1 MKRVQE
7 KIKDLVDARPYEAVK
22 NYAADAEQ
30 TVAAY
35 RFTDATADLL
45 AKWFD
50 EIGRLAHGN
59 STGAA
64 FALAG
69 NRGAGKS
76 HLLAVL
82 AAVTENPDLRARL
95 ADSHVAASAQSLPR
109 RRLKVVRVERG
120 TAPTFSEEF
129 RSALSKTFGAAVDN
143 FGANPAQMLIAA
155 AQQPEAEPLVLIVDS
170 AQTRLARVKRDDGA
184 DLSELAE
191 IAKQARIFFAVALD
205 DDISGAD
212 GVNASIARSFQ
223 INFLDQEH
231 LYRILDAHIFPK
243 RPNARPILRELY
255 QMLRQEMPGFN
266 WSEPRFTALYPVH
279 PIVAEVVPAVRLY
292 AQNFA
297 FLPFAAESGR
307 MTLNRPAHSLIALD
321 EIFDRAEPELRKSEE
336 LADNFAVYDHLSI
349 EAIAKISV
357 LQRLQAKLILKALFV
372 LSLDGRGAS
381 AGEIASAML
390 IYDENAPGEALARVG
405 EMLSVFAAT
414 NENLRVREEGG
425 ERIYRFGKDADSDF
439 EAKLNE
445 LAAQVSPAEI
455 KRILRRAGEA
465 RFNDWI
471 FGSESETQA
480 DFSIRWRGTL
490 RRGRV
495 LWEEAEADV
504 EKSEN
509 LDWEIVVSFDSEL
522 KSAANEEDVPR
533 LIWRPATLRA
543 EDEQILR
550 RFAVLHGQ
558 TGINE
563 ELEESAIAA
572 AQTYAAL
579 IERVW
584 TRIFVDD
591 GAFLSAGEKHSFT
604 PEMSRAA
611 TLETFLEAAITP
623 IFDRKF
629 AAHPH
634 FRELLTASEVSTLVS
649 EFFGTSGAN
658 SPQVQ
663 KLAKDFAVPL
673 GLATENAPPALES
686 DERLLRQPLI
696 RRVWNAVEQAGERVV
711 PLGEI
716 YAELRSEPYGL
727 SREAQHLVLSALV
740 ARRRIEFVTRAGER
754 ITRRFLDL
762 KIIWSEITGIVR
774 SSVLPR
780 SSAELVNWARHLTGA
795 QIEAASLHDTL
806 SVANLNQAL
815 KDWLASWRNEQILKR
830 FDALP
835 DDSLN
840 VRAWKLATR
849 ATKTFGVAAEAVAD
863 ALDGK
868 ILLEDGLERIAE
880 AFNDD
885 AAQIDAAQRELE
897 RLKTFVAAVPQR
909 EAIWRYVAL
918 AEATDDAEIESVRE
932 RILDFLER
940 HETAFD
946 REAEEQLNRFWKEF
960 QERYAAFYQS
970 RHNAVIHSA
979 DRQAQLE
986 KLFQSRDWAEFVELS
1001 EVEIFHPRFRGEAE
1015 KLRRR
1020 AEHLKCE
1027 FDVPAL
1033 LGEHPACACG
1043 FRMIESDC
1051 LERLPEDLRQIVS
1064 DGLAAYRQTLAGL
1077 GAAFAVALEDAA
1089 QNAVN
1094 AEIALGAAKLSDYF
1108 TRGEELPSL
1117 ERAEIEAIKQA
1128 LAEMQTTT
1136 LTIVAPGANNAVL
1149 TREDLRLQFNNWLD
1163 RLPDAPFLV
1172 KLTDGEN

>member
-22 NYAADAEQ
+22 NYATDVEQ

-50 EIGRLAHGN
+50 EIGRLAHGD

-82 AAVTENPDLRARL
+82 AAVTENAELRSRL

-129 RSALSKTFGAAVDN
+129 RNALSKTFGAAADN
-143 FGANPAQMLIAA
+143 FGANPAQMLDVAA
-155 AQQPEAEPLVLIVDS
+155 HQPETDPLVLIVDS
-170 AQTRLARVKRDDGA
+170 AQTRASRVKRDDGA
-184 DLSELAE
+184 VLSELAE
-191 IAKQARIFFAVALD
+191 IAKHTRVFLAVALD

-243 RPNARPILRELY
+243 RLTARPILREVY
-255 QMLRQEMPGFN
+255 QMLREEMPGFN
-266 WSEPRFTALYPVH
+266 WSEPRFTTLYPVH

-321 EIFDRAEPELRKSEE
+321 EIFDRAESELRKSEE
-336 LADNFAVYDHLSI
+336 LSDNFAVYDHLSN
-349 EAIAKISV
+349 EAMPKIAV
-357 LQRLQAKLILKALFV
+357 LQRLQAKLILKALFI

-381 AGEIASAML
+381 AREIASAML
-390 IYDENAPGEALARVG
+390 ITDENAPGATLSRVE

-414 NENLRVREEGG
+414 NENLRVREESG
-425 ERIYRFGKDADSDF
+425 ERIYRFGKDAGSDF

-445 LAAQVSPAEI
+445 LAAQISPAEI
-455 KRILRRAGEA
+455 KRILRRAGES

-471 FGSESETQA
+471 FGSESETEA
-480 DFSIRWRGTL
+480 DFIVRWRGTL

-495 LWEEAEADV
+495 LWEKADAE
-504 EKSEN
+504 KTEN
-509 LDWEIVVSFDSEL
+509 LDWEIIVSFDSEL
-522 KSAANEEDVPR
+522 RSDAGEADVPR
-533 LIWRPATLRA
+533 LVWRPAPLRA
-543 EDEQILR
+543 EDDQILR
-550 RFAVLHGQ
+550 RFAVLQGQ
-558 TGINE
+558 IGIGE
-563 ELEESAIAA
+563 EHEEAAVAA

-579 IERVW
+579 AERVW
-584 TRIFVDD
+584 TRVFVDD
-591 GAFLSAGEKHSFT
+591 GVLVLAGEKHQST
-604 PEMSRAA
+604 PEMTRAT
-611 TLETFLEAAITP
+611 TLEDFLQAALTP

-629 AAHPH
+629 GAHPH

-658 SPQVQ
+658 SPQAQ
-663 KLAKDFAVPL
+663 KLAKDFAAPL
-673 GLATENAPPALES
+673 GLATENTPTALES

-711 PLGEI
+711 PLTEI
-716 YAELRSEPYGL
+716 YAELKSEPYGL
-727 SREAQHLVLSALV
+727 SREAQHLVLAALV
-740 ARRRIEFVTRAGER
+740 ARRRVELVARAGER

-762 KIIWSEITGIVR
+762 RIIWSEINGIVR
-774 SSVLPR
+774 SAVLPR
-780 SSAELVNWARHLTGA
+780 SSAELINWARHLTGA

-806 SVANLNQAL
+806 SAANLNQAL
-815 KDWLASWRNEQILKR
+815 TNWLADWRKEQVLKR
-830 FDALP
+830 FEALP
-835 DDSLN
+835 DDALN

-868 ILLEDGLERIAE
+868 ILLEDALERVAE

-885 AAQIDAAQRELE
+885 AQQIAAGQRELE
-897 RLKTFVAAVPQR
+897 SLKTFVVAVPAR

-918 AEATDDAEIESVRE
+918 AEATGDAEIEALRE

-946 REAEEQLNRFWKEF
+946 RQAEEHLNRFWQEF

-970 RHNAVIHSA
+970 RHNQIVRSA
-979 DRQAQLE
+979 ERQPQLE
-986 KLFQSRDWAEFVELS
+986 KLFQSHEWAEFVELS
-1001 EVEIFHPRFRGEAE
+1001 EIGIFHPRFRAEAE

-1020 AEHLKCE
+1020 AELLKCE
-1027 FDVPAL
+1027 FDVGTL
-1033 LGEHPACACG
+1033 LREHPACACG
-1043 FRMIESDC
+1043 FRMIETDL
-1051 LERLPEDLRQIVS
+1051 LERLPEELQRTVIE
-1064 DGLAAYRQTLAGL
+1064 GLTAYRQTLAGFEKS
-1077 GAAFAVALEDAA
+1077 FAVALEDAA

-1094 AEIALGAAKLSDYF
+1094 AEIALAAAKLSDYF
-1108 TRGEELPSL
+1108 MRGEDLPPL
-1117 ERAEIEAIKQA
+1117 EHADIEAVKQA
-1128 LAEMQTTT
+1128 LSEMQNTQ
-1136 LTIVAPGANNAVL
+1136 LAIAAPRADGLVF
-1149 TREDLRLQFNNWLD
+1149 TREDLRLRFNNWLD